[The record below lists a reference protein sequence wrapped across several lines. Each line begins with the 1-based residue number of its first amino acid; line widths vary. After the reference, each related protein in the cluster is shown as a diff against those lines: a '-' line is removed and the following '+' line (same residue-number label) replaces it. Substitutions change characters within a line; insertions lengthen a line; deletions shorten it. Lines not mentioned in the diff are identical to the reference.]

1 MDLTCTSAFV
11 RRLSGRG
18 SIGGRGGGVKRKS
31 IYGRGGHTDRS
42 LSTLLIPLFVSK
54 MRMET
59 REWTRLWSVG
69 RLIPSSL
76 STLSRRERC
85 QSQRKPLTFP

>member
-1 MDLTCTSAFV
+1 MDGARSEE
-11 RRLSGRG
+11 
-18 SIGGRGGGVKRKS
+18 GGGSEKEINLRA
-31 IYGRGGHTDRS
+31 GGHTDRS
-42 LSTLLIPLFVSK
+42 LSPLLISLFVSK